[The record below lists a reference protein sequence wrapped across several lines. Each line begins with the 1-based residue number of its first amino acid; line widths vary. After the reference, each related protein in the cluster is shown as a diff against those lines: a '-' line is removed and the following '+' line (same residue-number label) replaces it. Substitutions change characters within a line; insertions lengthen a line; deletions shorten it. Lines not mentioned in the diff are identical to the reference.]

1 MQESNRKLELNR
13 EFALAVI
20 VEALHRGEISEC
32 DALDLAFE
40 ANGNHG
46 DWTPERL
53 EKHLAKIDR
62 VAQRRLTA
70 KVLREVAVR

>member
-1 MQESNRKLELNR
+1 MQESKRDLELNR
-13 EFALAVI
+13 EFARAVI
-20 VEALHRGEISEC
+20 VEALHRGAISEC

-46 DWTPERL
+46 DWTLERVD
-53 EKHLAKIDR
+53 EHLAKIDR

-70 KVLREVAVR
+70 KVMQEARL

>member
-1 MQESNRKLELNR
+1 MQESNRELKLNR
-13 EFALAVI
+13 EFARAVI
-20 VEALHRGEISEC
+20 VEALHRGAISEC

-46 DWTPERL
+46 DWTLERVD
-53 EKHLAKIDR
+53 EHLAKIDR

-70 KVLREVAVR
+70 KVMQEARL